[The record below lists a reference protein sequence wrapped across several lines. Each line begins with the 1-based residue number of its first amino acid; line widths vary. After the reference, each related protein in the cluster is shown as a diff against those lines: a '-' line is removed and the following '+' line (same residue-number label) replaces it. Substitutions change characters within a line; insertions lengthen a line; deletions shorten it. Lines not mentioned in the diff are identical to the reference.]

1 MSSIDDKQKK
11 MLVDF
16 YEEYVL
22 PLAAHPETA
31 SLEPRQRA
39 GAGMAARQEGR
50 NDEESFFVVR
60 TKTRLEKS
68 DFEVRLADEEQVV
81 ETMERMWAGTPLAT
95 IPRPLMKLCK
105 HFQKVEE
112 KAEVSAFVYE
122 MF

>member
-11 MLVDF
+11 MLVEF
-16 YEEYVL
+16 YEEHIL

-31 SLEPRQRA
+31 SLEPKRKD
-39 GAGMAARQEGR
+39 
-50 NDEESFFVVR
+50 DEESFYVVR

-81 ETMERMWAGTPLAT
+81 ETMERMWNGTPLQA

-105 HFQKVEE
+105 HFQRGEE

>member
-11 MLVDF
+11 MLIEF
-16 YEEYVL
+16 YEEHVL

-31 SLEPRQRA
+31 SLEPRR
-39 GAGMAARQEGR
+39 RD
-50 NDEESFFVVR
+50 DEESFFVVR

-105 HFQKVEE
+105 HFQRLEE

>member
-11 MLVDF
+11 LLTDF
-16 YEEYVL
+16 YEEHIL

-31 SLEPRQRA
+31 SLEPRRKD
-39 GAGMAARQEGR
+39 
-50 NDEESFFVVR
+50 DEESFYVVR
-60 TKTRLEKS
+60 AKTRLEKA

-81 ETMERMWAGTPLAT
+81 ETLERMWSGTPMAA

-105 HFQKVEE
+105 HFQKIEE
-112 KAEVSAFVYE
+112 KAEVSQFVYE

>member
-11 MLVDF
+11 LLVDF
-16 YEEYVL
+16 YEEHVL

-31 SLEPRQRA
+31 SLEPRR
-39 GAGMAARQEGR
+39 ED
-50 NDEESFFVVR
+50 DEESFFVVR
-60 TKTRLEKS
+60 TKTRMEKS

-81 ETMERMWAGTPLAT
+81 ETMERMWNGTPLES
-95 IPRPLMKLCK
+95 IPRPLLKLAK

-112 KAEVSAFVYE
+112 KAEVSQFVYE

>member
-1 MSSIDDKQKK
+1 MSSIDEKQKK
-11 MLVDF
+11 MLVEF
-16 YEEYVL
+16 YEEHVL

-31 SLEPRQRA
+31 SLEPRR
-39 GAGMAARQEGR
+39 RD
-50 NDEESFFVVR
+50 DEESFFVVR

-81 ETMERMWAGTPLAT
+81 ETMERMWSGTPLAPL
-95 IPRPLMKLCK
+95 PRHLMKLCK

>member
-1 MSSIDDKQKK
+1 MSSIDDRQKK
-11 MLVDF
+11 LLTDF
-16 YEEYVL
+16 YEEHIL

-31 SLEPRQRA
+31 SLEPRRKDD
-39 GAGMAARQEGR
+39 EG
-50 NDEESFFVVR
+50 SFYVVR
-60 TKTRLEKS
+60 IKTRLEKS

-81 ETMERMWAGTPLAT
+81 ETLERMWSGTPMAA

-112 KAEVSAFVYE
+112 KAEVSQFVYE